1 MTDHYDASETRTPAA
16 REAALMRALPQLLA
30 TARAKAPRW
39 RAHLAE
45 VDPAS
50 VTDRQALAA
59 LPVIRKADLMAAQA
73 EAPPFGGFLIVPEGR
88 LTRIFL
94 SPGPVLV
101 PQGPE
106 LDPWRAGRALFAAGF
121 RKGERVANTF
131 GYHVTPGAFI
141 LESGLKALECPV
153 FAAGPGSPD
162 DMLHTL
168 ARVGAT
174 AYCGV
179 PDYLNILLE
188 RAEAAGLALGFN
200 KALVSGAA
208 LPPAL
213 RERIEARGVTVAQ
226 CYATADLGV
235 VAYES
240 AARDGL
246 IVNEGLILEI
256 VRPGTGEP
264 VPDGEVGE
272 VVVTRF
278 CDTYP
283 MLRLATGDLSAV
295 LPGPSPCGRTN
306 MRLKGWMGRADQR
319 TKVKGMFVDPA
330 QIAEIARRHP
340 SITRA
345 RLVVTR
351 ADHVDAMTLRVAGP
365 DPEEAGAIAGTM
377 KALTSLTGTVEVVPA
392 AELPNDG
399 KVIADERPVEG

>member
-1 MTDHYDASETRTPAA
+1 
-16 REAALMRALPQLLA
+16 
-30 TARAKAPRW
+30 
-39 RAHLAE
+39 
-45 VDPAS
+45 
-50 VTDRQALAA
+50 
-59 LPVIRKADLMAAQA
+59 MAAQA
-73 EAPPFGGFLIVPEGR
+73 EAPPFGGYLIVPEER
-88 LTRIFL
+88 LTRVFV

-106 LDPWRAGRALFAAGF
+106 VDPWRAARALFAAGV
-121 RKGERVANTF
+121 RRGERVANTF

-141 LESGLKALECPV
+141 LESGLKALGCPV
-153 FAAGPGSPD
+153 FAAGPGKAEE
-162 DMLHTL
+162 MVETL

-179 PDYLNILLE
+179 PDYLNILLD
-188 RAEAAGLALGFN
+188 RAEAAGVRLAFD

-208 LPPAL
+208 LPPSL

-235 VAYES
+235 IAYES
-240 AARDGL
+240 EAREGL
-246 IVNEGLILEI
+246 ILNEGLILEI

-272 VVVTRF
+272 VVITRF

-283 MLRLATGDLSAV
+283 MIRLATGDLSAV
-295 LPGPSPCGRTN
+295 LPGESPCGRTN
-306 MRLKGWMGRADQR
+306 VRLKGWMGRADQR

-330 QIAEIARRHP
+330 QVAEVVRRHP

-345 RLVVTR
+345 RLVVGR
-351 ADHVDAMTLRVAGP
+351 ADHADTMTLRVAGP
-365 DPEEAGAIAGTM
+365 DASEADAIAATL
-377 KALTSLTGTVEVVPA
+377 KAVTNLSGTVERVAA